1 MSSTP
6 GYAEPYYA
14 PGWQPPRPRTEP
26 TAVAALVTGV
36 LALGPVALVLGLVA
50 RRRVARRGT
59 RGGGLAVAGIVLG
72 ALGTL
77 AWVAVVLVVLLTARA
92 TSPLPP
98 DVSAPRDAH
107 VAQLVVGNC
116 LANLPADG
124 DVDVVRVVPCA
135 DEHAASV
142 VSEYRFGDDAVWPGQ
157 TGADA
162 RVAQACVLST
172 AEQDAGDTV
181 VTWAPTQDG
190 WDSGD
195 RTGLCLIA
203 TP

>member
-26 TAVAALVTGV
+26 IAVASLVTALLG
-36 LALGPVALVLGLVA
+36 LGPVALVLGLVA
-50 RRRVARRGT
+50 RRRIATRGT
-59 RGGGLAVAGIVLG
+59 RGRGLAIAGIVLG
-72 ALGTL
+72 ALGTV
-77 AWVAVVLVVLLTARA
+77 AWVVVVLVVVLTARA

-116 LANLPADG
+116 LAGLPADG
-124 DVDVVRVVPCA
+124 DVDTVRVVPCA
-135 DEHAASV
+135 DDHAARV
-142 VSEYRFGDDAVWPGQ
+142 VSEYRFDDDAVWPGQ
-157 TGADA
+157 AGADA
-162 RVAQACVLST
+162 RVAQACVLS
-172 AEQDAGDTV
+172 ADEQQAGDTV

-190 WDSGD
+190 WTGGD
-195 RTGLCLIA
+195 RIGLCLVA